1 MRVSWESSP
10 PGVMFAGQV
19 KKCTREGKQF
29 STLPATKAGTPCRV
43 FPMEEVP
50 GGRSRMDYGG
60 RRMVMADR
68 GRVIKEVVMVR
79 DEDTG
84 EPTFQVRVQAE
95 KMTERQRIEA
105 RSVYRQ
111 RVGFQTEDNE
121 GEESE
126 EGAPGQHQGAGT
138 GKE

>member
-1 MRVSWESSP
+1 
-10 PGVMFAGQV
+10 
-19 KKCTREGKQF
+19 
-29 STLPATKAGTPCRV
+29 
-43 FPMEEVP
+43 
-50 GGRSRMDYGG
+50 MDYGG